1 MSALFLDNAH
11 RELRAAG
18 VFVIAVD
25 GLEWHVAEELVVD
38 PGLDTLNEVLLV
50 DVTVDLRLV
59 VADEGHDVVFLST
72 DLPGFDSGVPAR
84 RRSEKPVRHHPDFKL
99 LRPRRVLVDDD
110 GLGLRLFTDDRLL
123 TAAARRVFS
132 LHAHA
137 VHA

>member
-1 MSALFLDNAH
+1 MSALLLDDAH

-25 GLEWHVAEELVVD
+25 GLEWRVAEELVVD
-38 PGLDTLNEVLLV
+38 PSLDALDDVLLV
-50 DVTVDLRLV
+50 DVAVDLGFV
-59 VADEGHDVVFLST
+59 VADEGHYVVFLST

-84 RRSEKPVRHHPDFKL
+84 RGSEKPVRHHPDFKL
-99 LRPRRVLVDDD
+99 LRPGRVGIDDD